1 MIKGLGIHRRVATAL
16 PASALVTA
24 PAADADPAPTKRQ
37 TTLNLESLPT
47 ITHPW
52 SDLDMEQ

>member
-1 MIKGLGIHRRVATAL
+1 MHRYSVSTYLLELALTLGN
-16 PASALVTA
+16 S
-24 PAADADPAPTKRQ
+24 TKRQ